1 MARIRLLPREAT
13 PDAGVLLRTRAIRG
27 FGDGFVS
34 VLLPLHLA
42 TLGMGNTGV
51 GAVVTATLVGSAALT
66 LAVGLLAHRFPRRG
80 LLLRASLLMTATG
93 IGFAVVH
100 DFWPLFVVAFVGTL
114 NPSSGDV
121 SVFLPTEQALLPQT
135 VAASARTSLY
145 ARYSLVGSLSA
156 AFGAL
161 AAGLPEYVANRT
173 SLGLGSALDGMF
185 LLYGALGLVALVL
198 YRSLSP
204 AIEPAGGK
212 TSRPLG
218 PSKRTVYRLSALF
231 SLDSFGGGFV
241 VQSILALW
249 LFQKFDL
256 SVATAGTIFF
266 WTSLFAAFSQLAAP
280 RLAARIGLVQTMAYT
295 HLPAN
300 LFLIAT
306 PFMPTLPLAIA
317 TLLARSLV
325 SSMDVPARTS
335 YVMAVVTPEERPAAA
350 SVTNVPRSLASALG
364 PFPAGY
370 LLGLTTFGWPLVIG
384 GTLKATYDLLLLG
397 MFRKLKP
404 PEET

>member
-1 MARIRLLPREAT
+1 
-13 PDAGVLLRTRAIRG
+13 
-27 FGDGFVS
+27 
-34 VLLPLHLA
+34 
-42 TLGMGNTGV
+42 
-51 GAVVTATLVGSAALT
+51 
-66 LAVGLLAHRFPRRG
+66 
-80 LLLRASLLMTATG
+80 
-93 IGFAVVH
+93 
-100 DFWPLFVVAFVGTL
+100 
-114 NPSSGDV
+114 
-121 SVFLPTEQALLPQT
+121 
-135 VAASARTSLY
+135 
-145 ARYSLVGSLSA
+145 
-156 AFGAL
+156 
-161 AAGLPEYVANRT
+161 
-173 SLGLGSALDGMF
+173 MF

-212 TSRPLG
+212 PSRPLG

-231 SLDSFGGGFV
+231 SLDAFGGGFV

-384 GTLKATYDLLLLG
+384 GTLKAAYDLLLLG